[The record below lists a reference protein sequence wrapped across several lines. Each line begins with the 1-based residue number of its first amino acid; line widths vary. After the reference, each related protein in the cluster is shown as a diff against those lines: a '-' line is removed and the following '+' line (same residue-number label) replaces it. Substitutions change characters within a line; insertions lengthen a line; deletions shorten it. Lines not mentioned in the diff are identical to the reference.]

1 MKIALIGYGKM
12 GHEIE
17 QIALTRNHQIVLI
30 IDKDNQHDLNA
41 GKLRQADV
49 AIEFSTP
56 HTAFQNIKVCLEAG
70 IPIVVGTTGWL
81 DKLEEAKEL
90 AVKNDTA
97 LFYASNYSVGVNLFF
112 RLNKVM
118 AKYINA
124 VKGYTTSIQ
133 EIHHTQKLDAPS
145 GTAITLAQIVSD
157 SIDELNGWTLLP
169 ERADNKI
176 PIESVREGTI
186 PGTHVITFDSEQ
198 DEIILT
204 HRIKNRKGLAL
215 GAVVA
220 AEYLI
225 GKKGFHSMDDLL
237 VIE

>member
-12 GHEIE
+12 GKEIE

-41 GKLRQADV
+41 EKLQQADV

-56 HTAFQNIKVCLEAG
+56 HTAFQNIKICLEAG
-70 IPIVVGTTGWL
+70 VPIVVGTTGWL

-90 AVKNDTA
+90 AVKNGTA

-118 AKYINA
+118 AKYINT
-124 VKGYTTSIQ
+124 VKGYTSSIQ

-169 ERADNKI
+169 ERTDNKI

-215 GAVVA
+215 GAAVA
-220 AEYLI
+220 AEYLK